1 MARRDRLVRVGR
13 LTRARAVPDTDRGA
27 VRTAMR
33 TLADRHG
40 ACAVRMVVRFT

>member
-13 LTRARAVPDTDRGA
+13 LTGARAVPDTDRGA
-27 VRTAMR
+27 VRTVMH

-40 ACAVRMVVRFT
+40 AGAVRMVAGFT